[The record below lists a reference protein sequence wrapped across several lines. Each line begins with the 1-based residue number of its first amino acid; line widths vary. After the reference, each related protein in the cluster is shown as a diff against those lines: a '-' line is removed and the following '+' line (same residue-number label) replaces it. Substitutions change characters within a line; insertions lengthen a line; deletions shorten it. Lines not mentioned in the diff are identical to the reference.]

1 MIDQDNFA
9 QAVWSLEWQRYPLF
23 FETLLL
29 KAYDAKETAPQK
41 MMDAPEPTVLT
52 VTTTEPEESTQ
63 LTRPASLDLA
73 SFPSFLLKDQT
84 PFFLLQMAPKLWKMI
99 LGDERP

>member
-1 MIDQDNFA
+1 MLKLFG
-9 QAVWSLEWQRYPLF
+9 VWSGNVILFPF

-41 MMDAPEPTVLT
+41 VMDAPEPTVLT

-63 LTRPASLDLA
+63 STRPASLDLA

-84 PFFLLQMAPKLWKMI
+84 PFFFPPSNGTKTLENDF
-99 LGDERP
+99 G

>member
-1 MIDQDNFA
+1 MLKLFG
-9 QAVWSLEWQRYPLF
+9 VWSGNVILFF

-63 LTRPASLDLA
+63 STRPASLDLA

-84 PFFLLQMAPKLWKMI
+84 PFFSPSNGTKTLENDF
-99 LGDERP
+99 G